1 MRISWHLSCY
11 SQGVTNEG
19 KLVLWPKAEEPPAP
33 KSSVLKFAK
42 WARAEQARKAWGE
55 WRADFFAQVRL
66 TFIMLLLGAIYVFI
80 SNHQLEIQY
89 ATSNDMHVAFKHV
102 KLPDKLRQKA
112 LNYQK
117 EVDSASD
124 FSSDNKGQGE

>member
-11 SQGVTNEG
+11 SHGVTNEP

-33 KSSVLKFAK
+33 KASGLEFAK
-42 WARAEQARKAWGE
+42 WARTEQARKAWGE
-55 WRADFFAQVRL
+55 WRAEFFARVRL
-66 TFIMLLLGAIYVFI
+66 TFILLLLSTIYVFI
-80 SNHQLEIQY
+80 SNHQLELQY
-89 ATSNDMHVAFKHV
+89 ATSNGVHMAFKHV

-117 EVDSASD
+117 EVDSVSD
-124 FSSDNKGQGE
+124 PSPDQQ